1 MDVFDLR
8 LMKRELL
15 NGSIEF
21 GTQEKDGFIVDNV
34 LHSDTQGDI
43 HFQAIYPKAMTAL
56 NPMRCS

>member
-1 MDVFDLR
+1 
-8 LMKRELL
+8 MKRELL

-43 HFQAIYPKAMTAL
+43 HFQAISPKAMTAL